1 LHSPSKLETSVALSC
16 VTKLHILEWPFIVL
30 STTCTCVMIMLYNQ
44 LLDMPHLAKEKMLTN
59 RTANKFVH
67 TIWEK

>member
-1 LHSPSKLETSVALSC
+1 
-16 VTKLHILEWPFIVL
+16 
-30 STTCTCVMIMLYNQ
+30 
-44 LLDMPHLAKEKMLTN
+44 MPHLAKEKMLNN